1 MSKDKMACP
10 KCGSEDYEVGD
21 YGENFNDEDYYSRW
35 WLCRCKKCDYCY
47 EVEKIYNLVRTLVN
61 GN

>member
-1 MSKDKMACP
+1 MACP
-10 KCGSEDYEVGD
+10 MCGNEDYEIGD
-21 YGENFNDEDYYSRW
+21 YGENFDDEDYYSRW
-35 WLCRCKKCDYCY
+35 WLCRCKKCGYCY